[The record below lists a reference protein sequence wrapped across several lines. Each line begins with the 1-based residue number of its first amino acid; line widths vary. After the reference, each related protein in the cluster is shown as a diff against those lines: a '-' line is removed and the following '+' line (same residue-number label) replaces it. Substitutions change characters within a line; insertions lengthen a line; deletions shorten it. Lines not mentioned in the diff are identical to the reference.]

1 MQRPFLKNPSYV
13 IRCLRP
19 LVDSDIEANLCL
31 GYLDLFAKE
40 KDNRFI
46 SSLYIS

>member
-19 LVDSDIEANLCL
+19 LVDSDRGKPCL

-40 KDNRFI
+40 KDNRFF
-46 SSLYIS
+46 SVNK